1 MAWLSLVLRLCAPI
15 FGIVG
20 ALHLSLGVGADVL
33 LGAQLPDAALADP
46 ALDSQNRFYGV
57 AFALYGLLLYR
68 CALDLRAGAPILR
81 IVIWTF
87 FAAGLARIVSIA
99 THGVP
104 PRGRRSACACSAPR
118 LACQPL
124 ATQDVQRLPGLAEK
138 CRGRREP
145 GDCIVS
151 V

>member
-104 PRGRRSACACSAPR
+104 PPLGIIGTFTSVLWAAACAGVVLLVR
-118 LACQPL
+118 
-124 ATQDVQRLPGLAEK
+124 
-138 CRGRREP
+138 
-145 GDCIVS
+145 
-151 V
+151 